1 MSVST
6 AEGVYSV

>member
-6 AEGVYSV
+6 